1 MQFGIF
7 RFGVLGAVFQL
18 LLQLLRIVLAYF
30 DMRKVFLSVQ
40 FVFLA
45 TNGLYMWY
53 FLDYG
58 IGYYGIE
65 YFLVCMT
72 TLLYAYL
79 ITTFNPGRL
88 PFLTLVKTTR
98 RSDREIPL
106 GVWLPDSSS
115 GYS

>member
-1 MQFGIF
+1 M
-7 RFGVLGAVFQL
+7 
-18 LLQLLRIVLAYF
+18 
-30 DMRKVFLSVQ
+30 Q

-45 TNGLYMWY
+45 ANGMYIWY

-65 YFLVCMT
+65 YFLACVT

-79 ITTFNPGRL
+79 ITTYNPGRF
-88 PFLTLVKTTR
+88 PCLTLVKTTR

>member
-1 MQFGIF
+1 M
-7 RFGVLGAVFQL
+7 
-18 LLQLLRIVLAYF
+18 
-30 DMRKVFLSVQ
+30 Q

-45 TNGLYMWY
+45 ANGMCIWY

-65 YFLVCMT
+65 NFLACVT

-79 ITTFNPGRL
+79 ITTYNPGRL
-88 PFLTLVKTTR
+88 PCLTLVKTTR

-106 GVWLPDSSS
+106 GVWLSDGSS

>member
-1 MQFGIF
+1 M
-7 RFGVLGAVFQL
+7 
-18 LLQLLRIVLAYF
+18 
-30 DMRKVFLSVQ
+30 Q

-45 TNGLYMWY
+45 ANGMHIRY
-53 FLDYG
+53 FPDHG

-65 YFLVCMT
+65 YFLVCVT

-88 PFLTLVKTTR
+88 SCLTLVKTTR
-98 RSDREIPL
+98 RSDREISL
-106 GVWLPDSSS
+106 GVWLSDSSL

>member
-1 MQFGIF
+1 M
-7 RFGVLGAVFQL
+7 GAIFQL
-18 LLQLLRIVLAYF
+18 LVQLLRVVLAHF

-45 TNGLYMWY
+45 ANGLYTWY
-53 FLDYG
+53 FVDYG
-58 IGYYGIE
+58 IGYCGIGC
-65 YFLVCMT
+65 FLACVT

-79 ITTFNPGRL
+79 ITTFNPGCL
-88 PFLTLVKTTR
+88 SCLTLVKTTR
-98 RSDREIPL
+98 QSDREILL

>member
-1 MQFGIF
+1 M
-7 RFGVLGAVFQL
+7 
-18 LLQLLRIVLAYF
+18 
-30 DMRKVFLSVQ
+30 Q

-45 TNGLYMWY
+45 ANGIYIWN

-65 YFLVCMT
+65 YFLACVT
-72 TLLYAYL
+72 TLIYAYL
-79 ITTFNPGRL
+79 ITTYNLGRL
-88 PFLTLVKTTR
+88 PCLTLVIITR

>member
-1 MQFGIF
+1 M
-7 RFGVLGAVFQL
+7 
-18 LLQLLRIVLAYF
+18 
-30 DMRKVFLSVQ
+30 Q

-45 TNGLYMWY
+45 ANAMYIWY

-65 YFLVCMT
+65 NFLACVT

-98 RSDREIPL
+98 RSDRKIPL